1 MATINTR
8 LLVQSQNLFTN
19 AFALRSD
26 KALRLT
32 GAVEKTIKTITST
45 TSGAATTILAVTDF
59 GADKDVFVFLK
70 NRASATGKYLYVIIG
85 SQQIMRL
92 SPGQYCALP
101 WRTESGDDLKVY
113 GNDSNGIKLE
123 LLAGT
128 TS

>member
-19 AFALRSD
+19 SFTIRSD
-26 KALRLT
+26 KAVRLT
-32 GAVEKTIKTITST
+32 GEVNKTIKSITT
-45 TSGAATTILAVTDF
+45 TSSGSATTVLAVTDY

-70 NRASATGKYLYVIIG
+70 NRTSTTGKYLYVIVG

-92 SPGQYCALP
+92 SPGQYCVLP
-101 WRTESGDDLKVY
+101 WRTESGDDLKIY

-123 LLAGT
+123 ILAGT
-128 TS
+128 SS